1 MILFILSTQLCLSC
15 ECRSWGYI
23 TENYSFLI
31 CVTPQNFKSE
41 FFVKMHLGQ
50 NSVLLCKL
58 LVRTVLVFLALF
70 SRSQRTNMSILLP
83 WVGSCLC
90 NIVLFFVVSLF
101 PQYVFCLDAFWG
113 KKSLWVHIESAYR
126 NYGIKNLSFMTEMR
140 LFFFLFLADAWWVI
154 YSGRVQWLISLIC
167 LKNFRVLCCS

>member
-15 ECRSWGYI
+15 ECRSWGY
-23 TENYSFLI
+23 NWKLLFFDLCYSTKLQI
-31 CVTPQNFKSE
+31 RI
-41 FFVKMHLGQ
+41 FVKMHLGQ

-90 NIVLFFVVSLF
+90 NIVLLFVVSLF

-113 KKSLWVHIESAYR
+113 KKSSWVHIESAYR

-140 LFFFLFLADAWWVI
+140 FFFFFLI
-154 YSGRVQWLISLIC
+154 PGSC
-167 LKNFRVLCCS
+167 LMSNL